1 MDVILAIFIASNLY
15 LAAPE
20 QICGKRLCYGKRV
33 GSKWL
38 GVLNK
43 LFNTDFL
50 ALDKKIPAFLKGLKL
65 VVLNASVHDGTY

>member
-1 MDVILAIFIASNLY
+1 MLFWQFLLLQTSIWRT
-15 LAAPE
+15 PE